1 MILDKNY
8 VSVFENIKEQ
18 IRMAQHKALLNANRE
33 MIYLYWN
40 IGKIIDANS
49 EWGNKFVDNLSKD
62 IRREFPSS
70 KGFSTRNLKSMVRFY
85 REYQEVEFVQTVA
98 AQIPW
103 SHNLEILRVKLKEER
118 LWYIEKTIE
127 NGWSKNILAHQID
140 TNLYMRQVENKK
152 ISNFQNRL
160 EVSQSEL
167 ILETMK
173 DPYVFDFLD
182 LQENI
187 KEKDLETALMNNI
200 TKVLLELG
208 KGFAFIGNQY
218 HLEIAGEDFFI
229 DLLFYN
235 ITIKCY
241 VVIELKI
248 GEFKPEY
255 AGQLSFYLTAV
266 DETLKIESDK
276 PTIGLLLCRHKNNI
290 IAEYTLRDMEK
301 PMGVSEYSVN
311 DYLPQDLKD
320 DLPSLEELINTIEI
334 DLAESK

>member
-18 IRMAQHKALLNANRE
+18 VRMAQHKALLNANRE

-103 SHNLEILRVKLKEER
+103 SHNLEILRVKSKEER

-248 GEFKPEY
+248 GQFKPEY

-266 DETLKIESDK
+266 DETLKIKSDK

>member
-103 SHNLEILRVKLKEER
+103 SHNLEILRVKSKEER

-187 KEKDLETALMNNI
+187 KEKDLETALMNI

-248 GEFKPEY
+248 GQFKPEY

-266 DETLKIESDK
+266 DETLKIKSDK

>member
-103 SHNLEILRVKLKEER
+103 SHNLEILRVKSKEER

-173 DPYVFDFLD
+173 DPYVFDFLN

-248 GEFKPEY
+248 GQFKPEY

-266 DETLKIESDK
+266 DETLKIKSDK
-276 PTIGLLLCRHKNNI
+276 PTIGLLLCRHKHNI

>member
-85 REYQEVEFVQTVA
+85 REYQEVEFVQTVS

-103 SHNLEILRVKLKEER
+103 SHNLEILRVKSKEER

-127 NGWSKNILAHQID
+127 NGWAKNILAHQID

-173 DPYVFDFLD
+173 DPYVFDFLN

-248 GEFKPEY
+248 GQFKPEY

-266 DETLKIESDK
+266 DETLKIKSDK